1 MNLLL
6 DKSAGLPGH
15 SPLQFDLSSQ
25 EPDLARANLHLSESD
40 LSDQLSESDLSI
52 EESAS
57 ELSLQSRSVL
67 ATDVLWD
74 EYALSLESDPS
85 EPPSSDVLDSVDVLL
100 GTVGM

>member
-1 MNLLL
+1 MDLLL
-6 DKSAGLPGH
+6 DKSAGH

-40 LSDQLSESDLSI
+40 LRVSDESDSSI

-74 EYALSLESDPS
+74 EYVLSLESDPP
-85 EPPSSDVLDSVDVLL
+85 EPPPSDVLDSVDVLL